1 MLLPCSVR
9 GSERE
14 WVMQMDELH
23 SAGSLRGEGDGLDS
37 WLTFCA
43 CQGSVKSR
51 NGRSAHLF
59 LSAVSLLSQGAR
71 RLLRSFDRRK

>member
-14 WVMQMDELH
+14 WVMRMDELH

-43 CQGSVKSR
+43 CQGSVKSG
-51 NGRSAHLF
+51 NLF

-71 RLLRSFDRRK
+71 RLQRSFDHRK